1 MIHDLTSL
9 LMTWFDR
16 GTLDFLIIDKKEIFD
31 ATFIDIIFKERT
43 SFEDFLECVNGQI
56 PSSIEDDWNMFDI
69 EPFVEDIF
77 HSDMIVRLKAEGLY
91 L

>member
-1 MIHDLTSL
+1 
-9 LMTWFDR
+9 MTWFDR

-43 SFEDFLECVNGQI
+43 SFEDFLKCVKGQI
-56 PSSIEDDWNMFDI
+56 PSWLEDDWNMFDI
-69 EPFVEDIF
+69 EPFVEDIS

>member
-1 MIHDLTSL
+1 
-9 LMTWFDR
+9 MTWFDR

-31 ATFIDIIFKERT
+31 ATFIDIIFEKRDY
-43 SFEDFLECVNGQI
+43 FEDFLKCVNGQI
-56 PSSIEDDWNMFDI
+56 PSWFEDDCNMFDI
-69 EPFVEDIF
+69 QPFVEDIS

>member
-1 MIHDLTSL
+1 
-9 LMTWFDR
+9 
-16 GTLDFLIIDKKEIFD
+16 
-31 ATFIDIIFKERT
+31 
-43 SFEDFLECVNGQI
+43 
-56 PSSIEDDWNMFDI
+56 MFDI